1 MTAGAV
7 VVGPTLRGGPCHV
20 TECRGYISAAL
31 IDSDEW
37 AMKPTDT
44 AAEVLYRRGASVRA
58 IQGGD
63 VNPFSRALDI
73 LRHVADELPTPVAVV
88 GGLAAI
94 HHGVIVTTLDVDV
107 VVGLGQDEPFLARA
121 EAWGLTIKRRSPGG
135 WHQLVYH
142 DNEGDVEIQL
152 IPAGQRSP
160 RDPPHAPP
168 IPTPQ
173 QLGVEHGLG
182 YASFA
187 GWVAMK
193 LVANR
198 DKDRYHVAEALRR
211 ASAGQI
217 AAAVQWLRELDRCY
231 LTEFERLLRAA
242 EDENA
247 DTW

>member
-1 MTAGAV
+1 LVWDDLAV
-7 VVGPTLRGGPCHV
+7 KVNV
-20 TECRGYISAAL
+20 T
-31 IDSDEW
+31 
-37 AMKPTDT
+37 P
-44 AAEVLYRRGASVRA
+44 AEILYQRGASVRA
-58 IQGGD
+58 VQGGK
-63 VNPFSRALDI
+63 VNQFSRALDV
-73 LRHVADELPTPVAVV
+73 LRHIADDLATPVVVV

-94 HHGVIVTTLDVDV
+94 HHGVTVTTLDVDI
-107 VVGLGQDEPFLARA
+107 VVGMGQDEPFLARA
-121 EAWGLTIKRRSPGG
+121 KARGLTIKRRSPGG

-142 DNEGDVEIQL
+142 DGEGDVDIQM

-160 RDPPHAPP
+160 RDPPQAPP

-173 QLGVEHGLG
+173 QLGVEQGLG

-198 DKDRYHVAEALRR
+198 DKDRYHVAEALRL
-211 ASAGQI
+211 ASAEQI
-217 AAAVQWLRELDRCY
+217 ASSFQRLRELDHCY